1 MTIMKIGIEDIG
13 DIKRVAVVDINIKE
27 VEAEV
32 ETETERRKAVVLIAQ
47 GKPIILLYFFV

>member
-1 MTIMKIGIEDIG
+1 MTTMMIEIEDTE
-13 DIKRVAVVDINIKE
+13 DIKKAAVADINIKE

-32 ETETERRKAVVLIAQ
+32 ETEIEERKVTGLIVQ